1 MGAMLLIGAILAI
14 GLMFGIGL
22 GGSVRYFG
30 EVRIRAWWLAPI
42 AVILQAVRLPEVE
55 GELGQFVPVAGLVAS
70 FFLLAIIAG
79 ANVRLRGFGL
89 VLLGLIL
96 NLTVISLNQ
105 GMPVSAHALREI
117 SHAEDI
123 EELRTAERGDRHHLA
138 TEEDLL
144 KPIGDVVPFRDP
156 FDTVTSPG
164 DLLLYGGVAVFIA
177 TALLGRARR
186 DPEPET
192 HSLDQAMW
200 S

>member
-22 GGSVRYFG
+22 GGSVRYFDG
-30 EVRIRAWWLAPI
+30 IRIRAWWLAPI

-55 GELGQFVPVAGLVAS
+55 GELGQFLPVAGLVAS
-70 FFLLAIIAG
+70 FFLLAIVAG

-117 SHAEDI
+117 GHAEDI

-138 TEEDLL
+138 TGEDLL
-144 KPIGDVVPFRDP
+144 KPLGDVVPFRDP

-164 DLLLYGGVAVFIA
+164 DLLLYGGVGVFIA
-177 TALLGRARR
+177 AALLGRARR
-186 DPEPET
+186 DPEAET
-192 HSLDQAMW
+192 HSLDQARW